1 MREHWLR
8 SSDFQPLSL
17 VSDRMSELTEKQHA
31 PTDLPAWGHDEL
43 PEPPPFSVP
52 NVFRTIGPGAILLA
66 ASIGGGEWLVG
77 PAMAVQHG
85 LGVFWIATLAIVLQ
99 LFFNLEAIR
108 YTLYTGEPI
117 LSGIMR
123 LRPGS
128 KFWATV
134 YVVLT
139 GVQLGVPALA
149 AGCATVLFALFL
161 GGMPGDA
168 DAGTLVYFAYSVIAI
183 AVVILLFGG
192 TIERMLEY
200 ASWFMIVFI
209 FLFLLVANV
218 VFVPAAHWGKTL
230 LGFVAFGQIPD
241 GTDMLL
247 LASLAATAGSGG
259 IGNLAIS
266 NWVRDKGMGMGGKV
280 GAIPSAVGSH
290 KIQLSHVGKVFPVTA
305 ENMRR
310 WKLWWKYVAAD
321 QIWLWGVGC
330 FVGMFLN
337 VNLAAAIIPPG
348 TNISGTATGAYQAKY
363 MAEHL
368 WAGFWILALLNGF
381 WILFSTHLGNTDILV
396 RTITDIIWV
405 ASRRARAWRGGSVTA
420 IYYALLFGFTLWGA
434 VAVNWGNAM
443 SLFKAIATVAGAVLA
458 LAAVQV
464 LLVNTRLLPKE
475 LQPPLWRKAALIA
488 CALFYGVMTTLVVWD
503 QVW

>member
-1 MREHWLR
+1 MTE
-8 SSDFQPLSL
+8 L
-17 VSDRMSELTEKQHA
+17 VESQHGSN
-31 PTDLPAWGHDEL
+31 DLPAWGRDDL
-43 PEPPPFSVP
+43 PEPLPFSVR

-77 PAMAVQHG
+77 PAMAVEHG
-85 LGVFWIATLAIVLQ
+85 LGVFWIATLAISLQ
-99 LFFNLEAIR
+99 ILFNLEAIR

-128 KFWATV
+128 KFWAIA

-139 GVQLGVPALA
+139 GAQLGVPALA
-149 AGCATVLFALFL
+149 AGCATVLFASFF
-161 GGMPGDA
+161 GMPAEA
-168 DAGTLVYFAYSVIAI
+168 DAGTLVYFTYVVLAV

-209 FLFLLVANV
+209 FLFLLFANV
-218 VFVPAAHWGKTL
+218 VFVSAEHWGETL
-230 LGFVAFGQIPD
+230 FGFFEFGRIPA

-247 LASLAATAGSGG
+247 LAAMAASAGSGG
-259 IGNLAIS
+259 IGNLAIT
-266 NWVRDKGMGMGGKV
+266 NWIRDKGMGMGGRV

-290 KIQLSHVGKVFPVTA
+290 KMQLSHVGKVFPLTL

-310 WKLWWKYVAAD
+310 WRVWCKYVVAD
-321 QIWLWGVGC
+321 QVWLWGSGC
-330 FVGMFLN
+330 LVGMFLN
-337 VNLAAAIIPPG
+337 VNLASAIIPPG
-348 TNISGTATGAYQAKY
+348 TSISGTATGAYQAKF

-368 WAGFWILALLNGF
+368 WTGFWFLALLNGF

-396 RTITDIIWV
+396 RTITDIFWV
-405 ASRRARAWRGGSVTA
+405 ASRRARAWRGGGVTA
-420 IYYALLFGFTLWGA
+420 IYYSLLFGFTIWGA

-443 SLFKAIATVAGAVLA
+443 SLFKAIAAVAGFVLA

-488 CALFYGVMTTLVVWD
+488 CALFYSFMTGVVVWD
-503 QVW
+503 QIRDQLIRLFGTTAIRWHW